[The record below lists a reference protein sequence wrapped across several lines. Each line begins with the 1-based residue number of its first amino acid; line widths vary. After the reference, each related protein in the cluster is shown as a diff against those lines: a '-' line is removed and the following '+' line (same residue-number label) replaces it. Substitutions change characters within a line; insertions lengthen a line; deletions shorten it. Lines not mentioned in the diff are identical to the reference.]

1 MAKKRASKPRIS
13 EEAEIAAQEAIQELE
28 GQETFDSPESRDI
41 QLAIAEQ
48 NSLTDREVDEKDI
61 FAEGKKKFIARNTSG
76 QFRIYRDGAW
86 VGTKPSTFTWE
97 KLRREYGKQGGH
109 FKVVAI
115 DGNNTFA
122 GSQSLEVAAEE
133 VEEQEFHSQE
143 PRGNSSLEMLELMKE
158 NQREAEAKA
167 QSQQTGIASIMSTM
181 ISMQTQSTQT
191 MMQMMQKSAEQNQ
204 ALILAMLAKKDEPK
218 GPDPILTL
226 LTTLLTQKPKGDELT
241 GVQLVALLDKA
252 KTEAKR
258 EAREDLKMIDEKAKK
273 YAEDMTPDNTGEESL
288 TKTIIKAFAP
298 VVADLAAKQQAAGQ
312 FQAQAPGNRALN
324 EGFVEGREFRPAIA
338 GPARPAQPPQRR
350 PQPPAGAS
358 VSPNPPK
365 SAPVSAGDGQ
375 SVEKGPVAA
384 APAQEMSENDR
395 LQIAI
400 FNVVAL
406 DIGQA
411 LMSEE
416 SASKTAAECL
426 GKLEKAGFSRQTVA
440 KAFTLEDFYRIG
452 KQAGVPDIAKPW
464 LKEFHE
470 SIALKEVAEPV
481 RTAADPGAAARP
493 VNGTSGHVAGNG
505 AAGPAVAA
513 GGSKSPGPR
522 PRAQSRDRSK
532 NL

>member
-1 MAKKRASKPRIS
+1 MALSSGIITGLLGYRLSKEFLGDSALFYR
-13 EEAEIAAQEAIQELE
+13 ETEVFNYEIYAIPSFLQPS
-28 GQETFDSPESRDI
+28 GFSQIETLLKNE
-41 QLAIAEQ
+41 
-48 NSLTDREVDEKDI
+48 
-61 FAEGKKKFIARNTSG
+61 FAE
-76 QFRIYRDGAW
+76 
-86 VGTKPSTFTWE
+86 
-97 KLRREYGKQGGH
+97 L
-109 FKVVAI
+109 
-115 DGNNTFA
+115 
-122 GSQSLEVAAEE
+122 
-133 VEEQEFHSQE
+133 
-143 PRGNSSLEMLELMKE
+143 
-158 NQREAEAKA
+158 KA
-167 QSQQTGIASIMSTM
+167 
-181 ISMQTQSTQT
+181 
-191 MMQMMQKSAEQNQ
+191 
-204 ALILAMLAKKDEPK
+204 
-218 GPDPILTL
+218 
-226 LTTLLTQKPKGDELT
+226 
-241 GVQLVALLDKA
+241 
-252 KTEAKR
+252 
-258 EAREDLKMIDEKAKK
+258 
-273 YAEDMTPDNTGEESL
+273 
-288 TKTIIKAFAP
+288 
-298 VVADLAAKQQAAGQ
+298 
-312 FQAQAPGNRALN
+312 
-324 EGFVEGREFRPAIA
+324 
-338 GPARPAQPPQRR
+338 
-350 PQPPAGAS
+350 
-358 VSPNPPK
+358 
-365 SAPVSAGDGQ
+365 
-375 SVEKGPVAA
+375 
-384 APAQEMSENDR
+384 ENDR